1 MKSLLSQTQETSKLV
16 VQKSVTKMVR
26 KIAFVNTLNGSS
38 LAVGRT
44 LVAIMEN
51 NQNEDGSIT
60 IPEVLKPYLGM

>member
-1 MKSLLSQTQETSKLV
+1 M
-16 VQKSVTKMVR
+16 
-26 KIAFVNTLNGSS
+26 VNTLDGSS

-51 NQNEDGSIT
+51 NQQENGSIT

>member
-1 MKSLLSQTQETSKLV
+1 MLN
-16 VQKSVTKMVR
+16 
-26 KIAFVNTLNGSS
+26 IINGSS

-51 NQNEDGSIT
+51 YQNEDGSID